1 MSKAIKQIVSV
12 AAMIAIPYF
21 APLIGGS
28 TALAGISATIGT
40 TATSALVGAGLGAAK
55 GAILG
60 EDVGRSALMG
70 GLSGGIS
77 GYAATPTSAVP
88 QSAITAANATADPIA
103 ALNVS
108 QGFTGVDQAY
118 LASTTPMDQ
127 IAVMNAQQGFTT
139 PNPTYT
145 AQAAQTPASAGLNTS
160 GLSSGMSIPTAQ
172 LPAAGAPRT
181 FSEIL
186 SQTGDAIKA
195 KFADPKN
202 LADMTLRAAGQLAGS
217 ALAGSGL
224 SPEEETLLSQQT
236 EELRQLQK
244 TNQALFNQK
253 LEQAQNLAGESKYF
267 NPEYFG
273 LQSARRAQTAGAVA
287 KRAGL
292 RGMTG
297 DQRASEARR
306 FDIESGR
313 RTGTAYDTGFQSAI
327 SPRLLT
333 QQVGLAAMPGYLG
346 YQTPAIS
353 AQLGGENV
361 ARTRRAEDR
370 KGIAD
375 LFGPLYK

>member
-1 MSKAIKQIVSV
+1 MSKAVKQIVSV

-21 APLIGGS
+21 APMIAGS
-28 TALAGISATIGT
+28 AALAGVSATIGT

-55 GAILG
+55 GAVLG
-60 EDVGRSALMG
+60 EDIGRSALMG
-70 GLSGGIS
+70 GIGGGIG
-77 GYAATPTSAVP
+77 GYTAAPTSAVP

-172 LPAAGAPRT
+172 LPAAGTAAAAAAATGAPRT

-253 LEQAQNLAGESKYF
+253 LDQAQNLAGESKSF
-267 NPEYFG
+267 NP
-273 LQSARRAQTAGAVA
+273 
-287 KRAGL
+287 
-292 RGMTG
+292 
-297 DQRASEARR
+297 
-306 FDIESGR
+306 
-313 RTGTAYDTGFQSAI
+313 
-327 SPRLLT
+327 
-333 QQVGLAAMPGYLG
+333 
-346 YQTPAIS
+346 
-353 AQLGGENV
+353 
-361 ARTRRAEDR
+361 
-370 KGIAD
+370 
-375 LFGPLYK
+375 